1 MRGALGQ
8 YFNNLGEKQ
17 WCLHQEDGDAN
28 SPVLELTFIV
38 LAAPLWPPTT
48 QSLWSGKEDS

>member
-28 SPVLELTFIV
+28 SAVLELTFIV